1 MILCPCYHM
10 SFHFNTY
17 PNASQCYVIQMSHFF
32 WCSLLS
38 LNQLCKKKLDNPF
51 VLVSTSSKSSW
62 SGMVSK
68 IIHLTY
74 PMTFILEEIWIATAL
89 TGLIVHFDPSSAKQN
104 KKQPH
109 LDINHFLF

>member
-1 MILCPCYHM
+1 
-10 SFHFNTY
+10 
-17 PNASQCYVIQMSHFF
+17 
-32 WCSLLS
+32 
-38 LNQLCKKKLDNPF
+38 
-51 VLVSTSSKSSW
+51 
-62 SGMVSK
+62 MVSK

-89 TGLIVHFDPSSAKQN
+89 TGLIVHFDPSSAIQH